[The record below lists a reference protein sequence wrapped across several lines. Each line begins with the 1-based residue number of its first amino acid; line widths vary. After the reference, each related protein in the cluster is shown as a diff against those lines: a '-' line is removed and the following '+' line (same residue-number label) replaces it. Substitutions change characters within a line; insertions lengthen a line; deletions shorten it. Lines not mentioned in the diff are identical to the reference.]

1 MPASLTTEKTQL
13 SMEVSAAM
21 PVLGLAGEHAAPPR
35 EYLLFWKGR
44 PLAQGFSDK
53 QMRTDALARVLRG
66 ALACKSSVRVHVVF
80 EDASLLSFTPEFF
93 GTWCAAAPAI
103 STSDSSP
110 STDPGSQ
117 MRLVQLLGAL
127 RQELDLC
134 REGGP
139 VALGGACFWPPQQG
153 RSSQQGTR
161 CCVER
166 VLVGA
171 ARSGPSLGDSEGQSC
186 FDVVFEFNEEGC
198 PLLFNVLGRQADGG
212 SASAVVGR
220 ALVVLGGV
228 RDMEDWEKSTVQE
241 MCGEFELPYRLLR
254 LGRHSELTSKLV
266 KAFEA
271 ADDMGMLGPALAHC
285 KAEGWTRRDPPPAG
299 PGRSPYHVVVVAS
312 VPLASYVATPEAA
325 NVLVDTFVRS
335 KKAYQ
340 QTMLTFVGDD
350 DLSFTFYGDPGWA
363 LHENDALVYLQRQL
377 LRAQKVNLAQV
388 VATWVRK
395 MRGAGGSRVSA
406 RTSSSS
412 SGAAPMLLYA
422 DESSGRPLKHP
433 ASRGPLPGAANGPA
447 VMAVFAPASR
457 GEEVRRAALQA
468 GILPDA
474 LARASVGGSGVGL
487 ALLSL
492 LHGEHL
498 LAASIRATAAAP
510 LKPMLAPPPAVRSRR
525 PSVAGTQAMPTVVST
540 RPGWARMA
548 DCANGVVVASVP
560 QSMDIGDATTDAGS
574 DVQAED
580 CGGSNG
586 AIDEVSVS
594 ESTASPSKRWA
605 EVAEGDEA
613 EQEHALQEGLQTLSA
628 ASEVIPV
635 ASQRRAD
642 VSEREENER
651 VQGSDDEASVR
662 SVIAAASANL
672 AQGGVEVQSFKPIGG
687 FCGNSTGFTL
697 HVAGTASR
705 DSAYRVETVQGTGLE
720 SDRVK
725 ADGSVARPA
734 AAPAASRSYADV
746 AAAAATAAALPVL
759 PARAKQPLQRGF
771 ALAQTCA

>member
-1 MPASLTTEKTQL
+1 MPEVASKH
-13 SMEVSAAM
+13 V
-21 PVLGLAGEHAAPPR
+21 APSR
-35 EYLLFWKGR
+35 EYMFFWKGR
-44 PLAQGFSDK
+44 PLAPQGFSDRR
-53 QMRTDALARVLRG
+53 MRTDALARVLRG
-66 ALACKSSVRVHVVF
+66 PRACRSSVRVHVVF
-80 EDASLLSFTPEFF
+80 EDASLLSLAPEFLD
-93 GTWCAAAPAI
+93 TWYAEAPVA
-103 STSDSSP
+103 
-110 STDPGSQ
+110 STDAGGSSTGPGSQ
-117 MRLVQLLGAL
+117 RRLVQLVQAL
-127 RQELDLC
+127 RQDLVQR
-134 REGGP
+134 REGWP
-139 VALGGACFWPPQQG
+139 AALGGACLWPPQQG
-153 RSSQQGTR
+153 MSPQEGTR
-161 CCVER
+161 CCIEW
-166 VLVGA
+166 VLTGA
-171 ARSGPSLGDSEGQSC
+171 ARSGPSIGDSDGQSR
-186 FDVVFEFNEEGC
+186 FDVVLEFVEDGC
-198 PLLFNVLGRQADGG
+198 PLLFNVLGRQADSG

-228 RDMEDWEKSTVQE
+228 RDMEDWERSMVQE
-241 MCGEFELPYRLLR
+241 KCRESGVPHRRLS
-254 LGRHSELTSKLV
+254 LGRHAELSSKV
-266 KAFEA
+266 MKASEA
-271 ADDMGMLGPALAHC
+271 ADDLGFLGPALARC
-285 KAEGWTRRDPPPAG
+285 QAEGWAPRDPLPAG
-299 PGRSPYHVVVVAS
+299 QGRSPFHVVVVAP

-340 QTMLTFVGDD
+340 QTMLTFIGAD
-350 DLSFTFYGDPGWA
+350 DLSFTFYQDPGWV
-363 LHENDALVYLQRQL
+363 LYEDDALVHLQRHL
-377 LRAQKVNLAQV
+377 RRAQKTSLARV
-388 VATWVRK
+388 VAIWLRK
-395 MRGAGGSRVSA
+395 MRNVGSSRASA
-406 RTSSSS
+406 QTPSSS
-412 SGAAPMLLYA
+412 SGAPPMLLYA
-422 DESSGRPLKHP
+422 DESLGRPLKHP
-433 ASRGPLPGAANGPA
+433 ASRGPPTEAAIGPA
-447 VMAVFAPASR
+447 VLVVFAPGSR

-468 GILPDA
+468 GISPDA
-474 LARASVGGSGVGL
+474 LARASVGGLGVGL

-586 AIDEVSVS
+586 VIDEVSVS

-746 AAAAATAAALPVL
+746 AAAAAATAAALPVL